1 MGIRFNM
8 QKISFIKLLNN
19 INFTILKKLFFLL
32 SLSYFYFYFFKN
44 FDQISFN
51 IDFARNGK
59 YIFLAFVF
67 CILSIFFNAIAWKN
81 IVIWFG
87 KNKNKNKNNLIYFY
101 VLTNVLK
108 YVPGGIWH
116 FFERYNFLKDISNP
130 QLAFYSTLVEPYFML
145 CASFLLASVGIIF
158 SPFYF
163 LLLIPLVFLNRKLIY
178 LILRRLEILKIK
190 TISALKFNNTKYGFE
205 ERIKIISFFPARAF
219 LIEILFVLSKFIG
232 FIICFY
238 VVNLEN
244 QYSIFYLLVIF
255 CLSWAIGLIVP
266 TAPGGVGVFE
276 ACFLFFVGKN
286 IPQNIIFVSLIY
298 FRLISTL
305 ADLLLGLPFLL
316 RKLLKRI

>member
-1 MGIRFNM
+1 M
-8 QKISFIKLLNN
+8 QKLFFINFLKN
-19 INFTILKKLFFLL
+19 INFSILKKLFFLL
-32 SLSYFYFYFFKN
+32 SLFYFCFYFFKN

-51 IDFARNGK
+51 IDFARNYK
-59 YIFLAFVF
+59 YIFSSFLF
-67 CILSIFFNAIAWKN
+67 CILSIFFNALAWEN

-87 KNKNKNKNNLIYFY
+87 KTKTKNKDNLISFY

-116 FFERYNFLKDISNP
+116 FFERYNFLKEISNP
-130 QLAFYSTLVEPYFML
+130 QLAFYSTLIEPYFML
-145 CASFLLASVGIIF
+145 TAAFFLASIGIIF
-158 SPFYF
+158 APLYF

-178 LILRRLEILKIK
+178 LILRKLEKLKSK
-190 TISALKFNNTKYGFE
+190 TISTLKINKVKYRFE
-205 ERIKIISFFPARAF
+205 ERIKIVSFFPMRSF

-232 FIICFY
+232 FIICLY
-238 VVNLEN
+238 LVNLDD

-286 IPQNIIFVSLIY
+286 IPQNIILVSLIY
-298 FRLISTL
+298 FRLISTS
-305 ADLLLGLPFLL
+305 ADLFLGLPFLL

>member
-1 MGIRFNM
+1 ME
-8 QKISFIKLLNN
+8 KISFIKFLN

-32 SLSYFYFYFFKN
+32 SLSYFCFYFFKN

-51 IDFARNGK
+51 IDFARSGK
-59 YIFLAFVF
+59 YIFLSFLF
-67 CILSIFFNAIAWKN
+67 CILSIFFNAIAWEN

-87 KNKNKNKNNLIYFY
+87 QTKTKNNLISFY

-130 QLAFYSTLVEPYFML
+130 QLAFYSTLIEPYFML
-145 CASFLLASVGIIF
+145 CSSFLLASVGIIF

-178 LILRRLEILKIK
+178 LILGRLETLKIK
-190 TISALKFNNTKYGFE
+190 TISALKINNVKFRFE

-219 LIEILFVLSKFIG
+219 LIEILFLLSKFIG

-238 VVNLEN
+238 LVNSGN

-276 ACFLFFVGKN
+276 SCFLFFVGEN
-286 IPQNIIFVSLIY
+286 IPQNIILVSLIY

-305 ADLLLGLPFLL
+305 ADLFLGLPFLL
-316 RKLLKRI
+316 RKFLKRI

>member
-1 MGIRFNM
+1 ML
-8 QKISFIKLLNN
+8 KISFVNILNN
-19 INFTILKKLFFLL
+19 FNFTILKRLFFLL
-32 SLSYFYFYFFKN
+32 SLSYFFFYFFKN

-51 IDFARNGK
+51 INFARNGK
-59 YIFLAFVF
+59 YVLLSFLF
-67 CILSIFFNAIAWKN
+67 CILSIFFNALAWKN

-87 KNKNKNKNNLIYFY
+87 KTKTKNNLISFY
-101 VLTNVLK
+101 LLTNVLK

-116 FFERYNFLKDISNP
+116 FFERYNFLKEISNP
-130 QLAFYSTLVEPYFML
+130 QLAFYSTLIEPYFML
-145 CASFLLASVGIIF
+145 CSSFLLASVGIVY
-158 SPFYF
+158 SPLYF
-163 LLLIPLVFLNRKLIY
+163 LLLIPLLFLNRKLIY
-178 LILRRLEILKIK
+178 FILRRLETLKFK
-190 TISALKFNNTKYGFE
+190 TISALKINNVKYRFD

-219 LIEILFVLSKFIG
+219 LIEILFVFSKFIG
-232 FIICFY
+232 FIICIYIF
-238 VVNLEN
+238 NLEN

-276 ACFLFFVGKN
+276 ACFLFFIGKN

-305 ADLLLGLPFLL
+305 ADLFLGLPFLL

>member
-1 MGIRFNM
+1 M

-19 INFTILKKLFFLL
+19 INLTILKKLFFLL
-32 SLSYFYFYFFKN
+32 SLSYFCFYFLKN
-44 FDQISFN
+44 FNQISFN

-59 YIFLAFVF
+59 YICLSFLF
-67 CILSIFFNAIAWKN
+67 CILSIFLNAIAWEN

-87 KNKNKNKNNLIYFY
+87 KTKTKTKTNLIFFY

-130 QLAFYSTLVEPYFML
+130 QLAFYSTLIEPYFML
-145 CASFLLASVGIIF
+145 CSSFLLASVGIIF
-158 SPFYF
+158 SPIYF

-190 TISALKFNNTKYGFE
+190 TISSLKFNNVKYRFE
-205 ERIKIISFFPARAF
+205 ERIKIISFFPAKAL
-219 LIEILFVLSKFIG
+219 LIEILFVLSKFAG

-244 QYSIFYLLVIF
+244 QFSIFYLLVIF

-298 FRLISTL
+298 FRLISTS
-305 ADLLLGLPFLL
+305 ADLFLGLPFIL